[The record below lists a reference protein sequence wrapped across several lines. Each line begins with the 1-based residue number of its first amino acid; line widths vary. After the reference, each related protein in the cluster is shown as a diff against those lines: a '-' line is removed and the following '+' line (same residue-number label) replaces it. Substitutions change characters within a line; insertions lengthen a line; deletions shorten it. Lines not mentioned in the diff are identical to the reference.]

1 MPTRCRPCAQQ
12 VRTYKR
18 LSPLVVQGEA
28 LGGLGGAAA
37 GDCLVGFSRRSL
49 HGLRREVVRR
59 TGREAC
65 LVSARAPGARGA
77 EAEAEAAGLGLSW
90 VNGFSVHGVI
100 GRRGV

>member
-1 MPTRCRPCAQQ
+1 MQ

-18 LSPLVVQGEA
+18 LSPLVVQGEE

-65 LVSARAPGARGA
+65 LVSSGSSVGAAWEQCGSSGSSRRRSRSRG
-77 EAEAEAAGLGLSW
+77 L
-90 VNGFSVHGVI
+90 
-100 GRRGV
+100 